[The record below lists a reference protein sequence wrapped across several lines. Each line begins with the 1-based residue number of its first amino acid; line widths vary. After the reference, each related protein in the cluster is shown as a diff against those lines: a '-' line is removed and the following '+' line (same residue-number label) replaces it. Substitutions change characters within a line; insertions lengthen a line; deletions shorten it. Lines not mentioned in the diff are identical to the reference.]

1 MRLQK
6 AGVTIGILLLV
17 GFFITGVANAAP
29 DMSQWAGKWFSYTVT
44 MKGVEI
50 QLDGSGVTKSS
61 SKETGFFKIW
71 GWDGEN
77 FQIDSYY
84 LDNGAWQSDSLTL
97 QFIAGNNRTFLF
109 VLKHGTDEFYEF
121 ACLMQGKE
129 KNGLLISATVTTY
142 GGFILDTDSEDN
154 DVGAGNISL
163 TAKMVAESK
172 VKVPSNVVQ
181 H

>member
-1 MRLQK
+1 MRIQK
-6 AGVTIGILLLV
+6 TVFVVGVLLLTV
-17 GFFITGVANAAP
+17 FFITGVANAAP
-29 DMSQWAGKWFSYTVT
+29 NMSQWLGKWFSYTVT
-44 MKGVEI
+44 MKGIEI
-50 QLDGSGVTKSS
+50 QSDGSGVTKSS
-61 SKETGFFKIW
+61 SKETGYFKIW

-97 QFIAGNNRTFLF
+97 QFIAGNNLTFLF
-109 VLKHGTDEFYEF
+109 VLKQGTDEFYEF

-129 KNGLLISATVTTY
+129 KNAVLSSATVTTY
-142 GGFILDTDSEDN
+142 GGFILDTDTEDN

-163 TAKMVAESK
+163 AAKMVAESK
-172 VKVPSNVVQ
+172 VKVPSNVIQ